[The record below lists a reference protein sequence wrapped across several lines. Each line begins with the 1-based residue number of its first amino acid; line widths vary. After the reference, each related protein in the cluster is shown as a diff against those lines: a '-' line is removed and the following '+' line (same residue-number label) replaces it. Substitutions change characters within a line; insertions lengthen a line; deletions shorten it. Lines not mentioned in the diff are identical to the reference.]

1 MGLVDSFR
9 RYIRGE
15 DYDDEGYD
23 DFVEA
28 DPEPQKKWPAF
39 DAAAEREDRS
49 ERMSDTRARR
59 FFHDPQQP
67 GCEYSYGN
75 AAFRGAR
82 KAGEI

>member
-28 DPEPQKKWPAF
+28 DAEPQKKWPAF
-39 DAAAEREDRS
+39 DAAGAGGTLGYAFAAQE
-49 ERMSDTRARR
+49 MIL
-59 FFHDPQQP
+59 PQ
-67 GCEYSYGN
+67 S
-75 AAFRGAR
+75 AATV
-82 KAGEI
+82 